1 MASGRFSAS
10 GFGVGHDN
18 GSLKLGEIA
27 QSIIG
32 WAMLALALAVS
43 FLNGGMTPIAWAFLY
58 AGTLFLFGFQ
68 VLLDFHN
75 GVPSVARR
83 VLPVALL
90 YFAALVWLQV
100 QTVGGMAEPMAHPI
114 WQIAPGGGGQSIS
127 ARPEL
132 GQQVVLRLTCYAMIF
147 WVILRSAGSSA
158 LATDFIR
165 AIAVFSTVLA
175 VYGIQA
181 QISGVNPLIGSE
193 AEGNA
198 VRASFTNRNSYATYA
213 AFGVLAN
220 FAAYTGITAGGEGG
234 TALASLRNFLERF
247 FAGGW
252 LFGLG
257 GLICL
262 AALILTGSRAGG
274 ASGLIG
280 LLVFALALRS
290 PKGGNMRMVWAMV
303 AAIAAFVLLT
313 SSGFLLERLETTGP
327 DLRFEV
333 YPYVVEGALD
343 RPLLGHGAGA
353 FHDTFRAYVPLVA
366 AGAGEW
372 AMAHSSY
379 LENAY
384 EFGLPA
390 VAAFYLA
397 LGMIGWRL
405 LLGVFRRR
413 RNRVVPAF
421 ALACFVVAALHS
433 LVDFSLQIPAVPAA
447 FAAILGLGWAQSIS
461 STELAR
467 GSGGR
472 KRAGSRRS

>member
-1 MASGRFSAS
+1 MSRGRPE
-10 GFGVGHDN
+10 V
-18 GSLKLGEIA
+18 LWRQLA
-27 QSIIG
+27 QATVG
-32 WAMLALALAVS
+32 WAALALVLAVA
-43 FLNGGMTPIAWAFLY
+43 FLNGGITPIAWVVLY
-58 AGTLFLFGFQ
+58 AGILLLFAFQ
-68 VLLDFHN
+68 LVLDLATE
-75 GVPSVARR
+75 VPLPARR
-83 VLPVALL
+83 VLPVGIL

-100 QTVGGMAEPMAHPI
+100 QTVGGMAEPLAHPI

-147 WVILRSAGSSA
+147 WVILRSAGSGA

-165 AIAVFSTVLA
+165 AIAIFSMVLA

-181 QISGVNPLIGSE
+181 QVSGVNPLIGSE
-193 AEGNA
+193 VEGNA

-280 LLVFALALRS
+280 VLVFALALRS

-390 VAAFYLA
+390 AAAFYLA

-405 LLGVFRRR
+405 MLGVLRRR

-447 FAAILGLGWAQSIS
+447 FAAILGLGWAQSFS
-461 STELAR
+461 SSELDR
-467 GSGGR
+467 GSGRR
-472 KRAGSRRS
+472 KRSGA